1 MASTTNTTTNR
12 SLRRLALAA
21 AVALALPATAMGQS
35 ERELAL
41 EQRVAELER
50 MVQALVEQREAA
62 PPAPT
67 APAPAPEPEVAN
79 PVQRTNIVGAS
90 PRGTTFGYGGFIKA
104 NSMISDYT
112 DGNPAPGSVGR
123 DFYLPGAIPVA
134 PPGPAGSAGTDPV
147 YDTHAKQS
155 RFWLTTDTTLD
166 NGSRLGTRIEMDFAV
181 PVSGN
186 ERSTNTY
193 NPVLRRAYVTYD
205 NWLLGQEW
213 SNFMELGALPET
225 TDWVGP
231 TEGMVFVRQSQV
243 RYTSGPWSVSI
254 ENPETALMP
263 SGGGAYFDADQN
275 SLPDLTA
282 RYRLTG
288 DWGFFSVAGLVRQL
302 KYETVASGSSEEL
315 GYGVSFSSRINFGA
329 DDLRLMA
336 SAGSGIGRYVGLGFF
351 ADGVLTPGGDI
362 DALDVFAAYAAYRR
376 VWGGTWR
383 SNFILGYTSVDNP
396 SALTGL
402 SANAKAQSARVN
414 LMWSPVPRLDFGFE
428 LSTAKRELEDG
439 RSGELNRIDFMGK
452 YSF

>member
-1 MASTTNTTTNR
+1 MASPTNTRTNR
-12 SLRRLALAA
+12 PLRRLALAA

-62 PPAPT
+62 PA

-134 PPGPAGSAGTDPV
+134 PPGPSGSAGTDPV

-155 RFWLTTDTTLD
+155 RFWLTTDTTLE
-166 NGSRLGTRIEMDFAV
+166 NGSKLGTRFEMDFAV
-181 PVSGN
+181 PAGGD
-186 ERSTNTY
+186 ERNTNTY
-193 NPVLRRAYVTYD
+193 TPVIRRAYFTYD

-213 SNFMELGALPET
+213 SNFMELGALPES
-225 TDWVGP
+225 TDFIGP
-231 TEGMVFVRQSQV
+231 TEGIVFVRQSQV

-254 ENPETALMP
+254 ENPETTLVP
-263 SGGGAYFDADQN
+263 YQGGARIVTDQN
-275 SLPDLTA
+275 SLPDFTA
-282 RYRLTG
+282 RYRHTG

-302 KYETVASGSSEEL
+302 KYETVATGSSDEF
-315 GYGVSFSSRINFGA
+315 GYGVSFTSRINFGA
-329 DDLRLMA
+329 DDLRLMVT
-336 SAGSGIGRYVGLGFF
+336 AGSGIGRYVGLNYFE
-351 ADGVLTPGGDI
+351 DGVLDANGNI
-362 DALDVFAAYAAYRR
+362 DALDVVAAYAAYRH
-376 VWGGTWR
+376 VWAGTWR

-396 SALTGL
+396 TALTGM
-402 SANAKAQSARVN
+402 ATNAKAQSARVN